1 MRPIK
6 VVLVSTA
13 RDWHGGEQQALLLA
27 QGLRQ
32 HGHDCR
38 IVARRGAPFGQRL
51 QEAGFAVTLFSGKG
65 WNPLAQWRIRTCLR
79 QWQPNILHFNDSHAL
94 TTGGCAAW
102 RLHQPVRIAAR
113 RGSAAP
119 HSVWRYHHLAD
130 QIVCVSRAAA
140 RACAA
145 AGIDT
150 HRLGVVYDG
159 VDPRRVAA
167 GNRDRGRRALKIND
181 GTKVVVCVAS
191 LTTPKGHRCLL
202 DAWARIVANDRHDQV
217 TPASQNSAQLV
228 LVGEGPLRP
237 QLQQQAETLGISNTI
252 RFLGY
257 REDVPDLIQAADVC
271 TLASQ
276 LEGLGSSLIDA
287 MLAARPVVTTTAG
300 GIPELLENKSSPV
313 AWAVRPNDA
322 AALANAL
329 RTALTSTAVAAHR
342 AACARRHATQ
352 HFTADRMVRKT
363 LELYEQSLSVR
374 GTCARTGIPARAA
387 NQSAK
392 QSHAVRLGI

>member
-1 MRPIK
+1 MP
-6 VVLVSTA
+6 
-13 RDWHGGEQQALLLA
+13 E
-27 QGLRQ
+27 
-32 HGHDCR
+32 
-38 IVARRGAPFGQRL
+38 
-51 QEAGFAVTLFSGKG
+51 
-65 WNPLAQWRIRTCLR
+65 
-79 QWQPNILHFNDSHAL
+79 L
-94 TTGGCAAW
+94 TM
-102 RLHQPVRIAAR
+102 
-113 RGSAAP
+113 
-119 HSVWRYHHLAD
+119 
-130 QIVCVSRAAA
+130 
-140 RACAA
+140 
-145 AGIDT
+145 
-150 HRLGVVYDG
+150 
-159 VDPRRVAA
+159 
-167 GNRDRGRRALKIND
+167 
-181 GTKVVVCVAS
+181 AS
-191 LTTPKGHRCLL
+191 
-202 DAWARIVANDRHDQV
+202 AWARIVANDRHGQV

-329 RTALTSTAVAAHR
+329 RTALTSTAVAAQR

-363 LELYEQSLSVR
+363 LEMYEQSLSVR
-374 GTCARTGIPARAA
+374 ETCARTGIPACAS

-392 QSHAVRLGI
+392 QSQAVRLGI

>member
-13 RDWHGGEQQALLLA
+13 RDWHGGEQQAFLLA

-38 IVARRGAPFGQRL
+38 IAARRGAAFGQQL
-51 QEAGFAVTLFSGKG
+51 EEAGFAVTTFSGKG
-65 WNPLAQWRIRTCLR
+65 WNPLAQCRIRNCLR
-79 QWQPNILHFNDSHAL
+79 QWKPDILHFNDSHAL
-94 TTGGCAAW
+94 TTGGCAGW
-102 RLHQPVRIAAR
+102 RLHQPVRIVAR
-113 RGSAAP
+113 RGSAPP

-130 QIVCVSRAAA
+130 QVVCVSRAAA
-140 RACAA
+140 RTCAT
-145 AGIDT
+145 AGIDRR
-150 HRLGVVYDG
+150 RLSVVYDG

-167 GNRDRGRRALKIND
+167 GNRDRGRRALEIND
-181 GTKVVVCVAS
+181 GTKAVVCVAS

-202 DAWARIVANDRHDQV
+202 DAWARIVAHRRSGQV
-217 TPASQNSAQLV
+217 TTETRNSFQLV
-228 LVGEGPLRP
+228 LVGDGPLRP
-237 QLQQQAETLGISNTI
+237 QLKQQADALGISNTI

-257 REDVPDLIQAADVC
+257 RKDVPDLIQAADVC
-271 TLASQ
+271 TLASH

-300 GIPELLENKSSPV
+300 GIPELLGNGSPPV

-329 RTALTSTAVAAHR
+329 RTALTSTAVAAQR
-342 AACARRHATQ
+342 AAGAQRHARQ
-352 HFTADRMVRKT
+352 YFTADEMVRKT
-363 LELYEQSLSVR
+363 LELYEQSLSAKETR
-374 GTCARTGIPARAA
+374 ARTGVPVSTTNQPAS
-387 NQSAK
+387 QP
-392 QSHAVRLGI
+392 HPVRLGI

>member
-13 RDWHGGEQQALLLA
+13 RDWHGGEQQAFLLA

-38 IVARRGAPFGQRL
+38 IVARCGAAFGQRL
-51 QEAGFAVTLFSGKG
+51 EEAGFAVTTFSGKG
-65 WNPLAQWRIRTCLR
+65 WNPLAQWRIRNCLR
-79 QWQPNILHFNDSHAL
+79 QWQPDILHFNDSHAL

-102 RLHQPVRIAAR
+102 RLHQPVRIVAR
-113 RGSAAP
+113 RGSAPP

-130 QIVCVSRAAA
+130 QVVCVSRAAA

-145 AGIDT
+145 AGIDRR
-150 HRLGVVYDG
+150 RLGVVYDG

-167 GNRDRGRRALKIND
+167 GNRDRGRRALEIND

-202 DAWARIVANDRHDQV
+202 DAWARVVAHHSNGRM
-217 TPASQNSAQLV
+217 TPAAQNSPQLV
-228 LVGEGPLRP
+228 LVGDGPLGP
-237 QLQQQAETLGISNTI
+237 QLKQQAAALRISNTI

-271 TLASQ
+271 TLASH

-300 GIPELLENKSSPV
+300 GIPELLGNDSSPL

-322 AALANAL
+322 AALANGL
-329 RTALTSTAVAAHR
+329 RTALTSTAVAAQR
-342 AACARRHATQ
+342 AACARRHARQ
-352 HFTADRMVRKT
+352 HFTADRMVSKT
-363 LELYEQSLSVR
+363 LELYEQSLSVT
-374 GTCARTGIPARAA
+374 GTCARAGIPVCDPNKSA
-387 NQSAK
+387 NR
-392 QSHAVRLGI
+392 SHAVRLGI